1 MSAKLSQHLSTLPT
15 PPKENLN
22 SHFTLGEI
30 IDHISILQEEFPH
43 VKIPLLKTHLWS
55 IRNKDVNP
63 ETHLR
68 GFLKVF
74 EDTDVFK
81 DAFAE
86 LDEGMKRQIKV
97 FIAGGT
103 EHQIMAAGVEDGKF
117 ALPPSPPV
125 KKHFKEMVEKLEN
138 FFKKEK
144 KTNGSANGS
153 INGSANDSING
164 SANGSINGSANGSIN
179 GSVNG
184 SINGTANG
192 HTNGHA
198 MNGVI
203 DPVKPL
209 TQERP
214 KESFPKIY
222 EDAAETKTMEVYGD
236 KVFQNWGQSVRNTPR
251 WTFVPKTVLG
261 LQNLVKWA
269 KANNKRVRCS
279 GYRHSWSSTF
289 SQNDEILVSLLN
301 LEEVTKLPDPMSI
314 RPEFVDPENE
324 LKTITLSAPPGVV
337 ASGEDKALVRVGAS
351 VTNEQFRRWAV
362 TNDKWTMPVDVILVE

>member
-1 MSAKLSQHLSTLPT
+1 MSSKLSTHLAALPT
-15 PPKENLN
+15 PPKENLT

-43 VKIPLLKTHLWS
+43 VKIPLLKQHLWS

-63 ETHLR
+63 EIHLR

-74 EDTDVFK
+74 EETDVFK
-81 DAFAE
+81 DAFAQ
-86 LDEGMKRQIKV
+86 LDDGMKRQIKV

-103 EHQIMAAGVEDGKF
+103 EHQVMAAGLEDGKF

-138 FFKKEK
+138 FFNGEKE
-144 KTNGSANGS
+144 TNGV
-153 INGSANDSING
+153 
-164 SANGSINGSANGSIN
+164 
-179 GSVNG
+179 VNG
-184 SINGTANG
+184 TTNGDANG
-192 HTNGHA
+192 HV
-198 MNGVI
+198 NGVV
-203 DPVKPL
+203 DAVKPL
-209 TQERP
+209 SKLAP
-214 KESFPKIY
+214 KEGFPKIF
-222 EDAAETKTMEVYGD
+222 EDKAETKTMEVYGD
-236 KVFQNWGQSVRNTPR
+236 REFQNWGQSVRNTPL

-269 KANNKRVRCS
+269 KLNNKRVRCS

-289 SQNDEILVSLLN
+289 SENDHILVSLLS

-314 RPEFVDPENE
+314 QPEYIDPENE
-324 LKTITLSAPPGVV
+324 LKTIALAAPPGVV
-337 ASGEDKALVRVGAS
+337 ASSADKALVRVGVS